1 MKSIDADKINDLRG
15 APLSE
20 TDSFSFACH
29 SELGCFNQCC
39 RNLNMFLYPYDVLR
53 LRQNLGITAGEF
65 IDQHVDIVMRDGS
78 YFPDVLLSMGDNDE
92 KTCPF
97 LTEQGCGVYPDRSYS
112 CRMFPVE
119 QGLMYDETGTAR
131 LVHFYR
137 PPDFCQG
144 KHEDNPMTPARWV
157 KDQDAETYNKMT
169 REWAMVKALFV
180 DNPWPAGDGFGAGA
194 YGPKAKMAFMAAY
207 NIDAFREFVFNS
219 SFLKRYKI
227 KKDLLKKVRA
237 SDTELMKLG
246 FEWIRSY
253 VWGVESKT
261 LRLK

>member
-1 MKSIDADKINDLRG
+1 MKTIDADKIDDLPG
-15 APLSE
+15 QPLSE
-20 TDSFSFACH
+20 NNTFSFACH
-29 SELGCFNQCC
+29 AGLGCFNQCC

-53 LRQNLGITAGEF
+53 LRKNMGISSGEF
-65 IDQHVDIVMRDGS
+65 IDRHVDIVLREGS
-78 YFPDVLLSMGDNDE
+78 YFPDVLLSMADNAE

-97 LTEQGCGVYPDRSYS
+97 LTDGGCSVYPDRSYS

-119 QGLMYDETGTAR
+119 QGLMYGKDGAPQ

-137 PPDFCQG
+137 PPDFCEG
-144 KHEDNPMTPARWV
+144 KHEDNPMTPAQWI
-157 KDQDAETYNKMT
+157 KDQVAETHNKMT
-169 REWAMVKALFV
+169 REWAAVKGLFFS
-180 DNPWPAGDGFGAGA
+180 NPWPTGDGFGEDT

-207 NIDAFREFVFNS
+207 NIDAFRDFVFNS

-237 SDTELMKLG
+237 SDAELMRLG

-253 VWGVESKT
+253 VWGVESKK